1 MARDGVEH
9 PIDDSGAPIRD
20 VQGHL
25 IGVVLVFR
33 DITVRRQAEAALAQ
47 AAAELEQ
54 RVEERTTALHQAM
67 ATRQRLEQEAQRVQ
81 HFVLL
86 GRLAAGVSHEI
97 RNPLGAVFLHVDLLA
112 EELRDHAPESAEL
125 VADMLADIRTQLA
138 RLDDLV
144 QDYLSLVRVAQIERT
159 PEDLGAILR
168 TWATEWQALGSAQGI
183 TCQIN
188 GLDDLGVVAVHA
200 NTLRRALLNLVQ
212 NALEAMPRGGTLTL
226 RGRRAGATVQLDVC
240 DTGSG
245 IPPEQRARI
254 FEPLYTTKA
263 GGTGLG
269 LYIVQEVVSAHGG
282 QVGVQSVEGQGSTF
296 TLTLPLMAS
305 REAP

>member
-1 MARDGVEH
+1 M
-9 PIDDSGAPIRD
+9 
-20 VQGHL
+20 
-25 IGVVLVFR
+25 
-33 DITVRRQAEAALAQ
+33 
-47 AAAELEQ
+47 
-54 RVEERTTALHQAM
+54 
-67 ATRQRLEQEAQRVQ
+67 
-81 HFVLL
+81 
-86 GRLAAGVSHEI
+86 
-97 RNPLGAVFLHVDLLA
+97 LA
-112 EELRDHAPESAEL
+112 E
-125 VADMLADIRTQLA
+125 IRTQLA

-159 PEDLGAILR
+159 PQDLGAALR

-183 TCQIN
+183 TCQLD

-212 NALEAMPRGGTLTL
+212 NALEAMPQGGTLTL

-240 DTGSG
+240 DTGGG

-269 LYIVQEVVSAHGG
+269 LYIVQEVVAAHGG
-282 QVGVQSVEGQGSTF
+282 QVAVQSVEGQGSTF
-296 TLTLPLMAS
+296 TLTLPLMES
-305 REAP
+305 REAPSQWHSPC